1 MAETGQG
8 MKYRIKCVSKEFDDL
23 VERITEAFEKKHG
36 IKPGYSQVT
45 KMIADAMSKKNIMI
59 T

>member
-1 MAETGQG
+1 MAETGQS
-8 MKYRIKCVSKEFDDL
+8 MNYKIKCVSREFDEL
-23 VERITEAFEKKHG
+23 VERITNAFEKKHG
-36 IKPGYSQVT
+36 IRPGYSQVT